1 MMVSRVGNVFGKQPC
16 RIHCLKTTQWNNIAS
31 QVSYFEISKLK
42 CLFAFII
49 LMSAVCL
56 HNVSCLITFMVPL
69 SAGRV
74 TLWYHCQLFVYI
86 YGIIFSY
93 LFTLWYQY
101 QNLAFEHEHVK
112 WDIFGDFQALCYD
125 NLKVKMMCVCGG
137 EMIIQSIKGC
147 VLFPFPSQF
156 WFPWVDG
163 LLT

>member
-16 RIHCLKTTQWNNIAS
+16 RIHCLKTTQKSLNKTTLRAKWAIL
-31 QVSYFEISKLK
+31 KLVN
-42 CLFAFII
+42 
-49 LMSAVCL
+49 SSVCL
-56 HNVSCLITFMVPL
+56 HNVSCLIIFMVPF